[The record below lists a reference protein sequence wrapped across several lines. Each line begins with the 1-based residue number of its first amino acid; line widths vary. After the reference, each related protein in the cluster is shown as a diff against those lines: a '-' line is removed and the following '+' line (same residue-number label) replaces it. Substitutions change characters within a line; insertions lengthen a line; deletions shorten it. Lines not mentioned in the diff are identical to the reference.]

1 MFYLYRLSINPTQG
15 AERRPKR
22 REMAF
27 CLWIILC
34 TAHQNANASRLLPV
48 RGERPCRQNRNSCN
62 ELAPSHWLTQAS
74 SPGIVAGQTG
84 ILEVIGWSSLS
95 ALGHERTLRHHRS
108 MSVILPKAD
117 IRTG

>member
-15 AERRPKR
+15 AERFPKR

-48 RGERPCRQNRNSCN
+48 RGERPCCQNRNSCN

-84 ILEVIGWSSLS
+84 ILEVIGWSSLNVRFGS
-95 ALGHERTLRHHRS
+95 
-108 MSVILPKAD
+108 
-117 IRTG
+117 